1 MGQKSDTR
9 PLKLQSPVSSP
20 HFPTGSRLGPPR
32 SPVLGFVS
40 PSNSGFM
47 GSRAPGCSWTGS
59 EGWARGVCALR
70 SRCWNSC
77 CCDGGRGGGAGLLRL
92 EILRA
97 KWRWVR
103 TKDMAGGRRGTCRCT
118 FSDNHHSIWFSNADL
133 SSYPYSPSPTF
144 VWESARQK
152 LKSSSGVYKQETQER
167 SGLWLLPAP

>member
-59 EGWARGVCALR
+59 EGGFVLCEV
-70 SRCWNSC
+70 
-77 CCDGGRGGGAGLLRL
+77 GAGIHAAVMG
-92 EILRA
+92 EGEE
-97 KWRWVR
+97 VQV
-103 TKDMAGGRRGTCRCT
+103 C
-118 FSDNHHSIWFSNADL
+118 
-133 SSYPYSPSPTF
+133 
-144 VWESARQK
+144 
-152 LKSSSGVYKQETQER
+152 
-167 SGLWLLPAP
+167 